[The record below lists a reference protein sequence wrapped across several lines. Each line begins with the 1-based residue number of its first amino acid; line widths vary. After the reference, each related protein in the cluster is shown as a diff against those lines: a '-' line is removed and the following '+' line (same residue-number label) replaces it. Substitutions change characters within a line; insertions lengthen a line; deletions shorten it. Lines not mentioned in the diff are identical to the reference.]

1 MFYSREL
8 LSKRGP
14 LGTIWLAGSY
24 LRKLTKATIL
34 SSNLVQMCDD
44 VENPPVPLALP
55 TQSTLLFGVVCIE
68 KRKAGYLFGQPS
80 QHCISRSS

>member
-24 LRKLTKATIL
+24 LRKLSKATIN
-34 SSNLVQMCDD
+34 SSNITQMC
-44 VENPPVPLALP
+44 
-55 TQSTLLFGVVCIE
+55 ST
-68 KRKAGYLFGQPS
+68 
-80 QHCISRSS
+80 